1 MIKQLRQGTVIFI
14 NDDPR
19 LIALQRSTVE
29 RTAAG
34 GQKRSALTALPP
46 QRFRIIPQQDLP
58 PLRQEPDGVGIRP
71 EFVLLGVWDA
81 DMSPGDTFTLD
92 AVEYVVNSVK
102 KVTNNS
108 EPYETKGSVYYRGK
122 R

>member
-1 MIKQLRQGTVIFI
+1 MIKKLRQGTAVFI

-19 LIALQRSTVE
+19 TIVLKRSTVE

-34 GQKRSALTALPP
+34 GQKRSAPASLPP
-46 QRFRIIPQQDLP
+46 QTFRIIPQQDLP

-71 EFVLLGVWDA
+71 EFVLLGAWNA
-81 DMSPGDTFTLD
+81 DMNPGDTFTLD

-102 KVTNNS
+102 KVTNKS
-108 EPYETKGSVYYRGK
+108 EAYETKGSVYYRGK